1 MNTLLFDVC
10 RCKPEIIDDFCRNCK
25 RWLHHPEQVVG
36 PRTPIVSVETSASEA
51 CMYMPIGLQGQSGSA
66 SPGLQGRLSRR

>member
-1 MNTLLFDVC
+1 MRPLLFDVC
-10 RCKPEIIDDFCRNCK
+10 RCDPELADHYCRNCK

-51 CMYMPIGLQGQSGSA
+51 CAYIPISL
-66 SPGLQGRLSRR
+66 LKE

>member
-1 MNTLLFDVC
+1 MHHLLFDVC
-10 RCKPEIIDDFCRNCK
+10 RCEPEIVDDFCRNCK
-25 RWLHHPEQVVG
+25 RWLSHPEQVVG

-51 CMYMPIGLQGQSGSA
+51 CMYIPIELQGQNGSA